1 MRNLVRRALAVS
13 LALSFSAALVVAQD
27 GNAAPRID
35 PTALAKQSQN
45 PVADLVSIPFQL
57 NFNSGGGLGDG
68 TLFNLNIQP
77 VIPVKV
83 TPRWNVI
90 ARTIVPYLS
99 SPTAT
104 GDQQGG
110 LGDIQLQAFLSPS
123 NPGKVVWG
131 IGPQFSIPTATNP
144 LFRTGS
150 WAVGPTAVAL
160 VMPGHFVIGA
170 LANQVWTFA
179 DAGGDPDI
187 NQLLV
192 QPFINYNFGHGW
204 ALSTAPIIT
213 ANWNAESG
221 QQWTVPLGGGIT
233 KVTKLGG
240 RLMNVGAQYFY
251 NVVRPDAAPGSQ
263 FRLIVIL
270 LYPSAKAPA
279 AQQ

>member
-13 LALSFSAALVVAQD
+13 LALPFSAALVVAQE